1 MSASGAR
8 IALRTTLRDRCKS
21 RAIALM
27 AFPDACSRRIL
38 NTVSNTSI
46 PISPPDT
53 RQANSLDHRDEG
65 SLFDADHPATGV
77 PFPRRSTI
85 LSFAMFC
92 LLAGLAL
99 RYDRWWLL
107 LAAGAQLIALS
118 THFAGVAGSDALFW
132 SIVSPRMVV
141 WFELLLLAVFG
152 VWEARA
158 APYAEKPYA
167 SAAADAAR
175 R

>member
-1 MSASGAR
+1 MWSPLSLLLECLTYVAMALLLWKGRTPER
-8 IALRTTLRDRCKS
+8 IVVVALFMLQWGTPLVD
-21 RAIALM
+21 
-27 AFPDACSRRIL
+27 
-38 NTVSNTSI
+38 
-46 PISPPDT
+46 
-53 RQANSLDHRDEG
+53 G
-65 SLFDADHPATGV
+65 LFIGHFSWGV
-77 PFPRRSTI
+77 AI

-118 THFAGVAGSDALFW
+118 THFAGVAGSDALLW
-132 SIVSPRMVV
+132 SIVSTRMVV

>member
-1 MSASGAR
+1 MWPWRFCCGRGARLNGSSWSPCSCCSGAR
-8 IALRTTLRDRCKS
+8 RSSMVCS
-21 RAIALM
+21 SAISA
-27 AFPDACSRRIL
+27 
-38 NTVSNTSI
+38 
-46 PISPPDT
+46 
-53 RQANSLDHRDEG
+53 G
-65 SLFDADHPATGV
+65 GV
-77 PFPRRSTI
+77 AI

-118 THFAGVAGSDALFW
+118 THFAGVAGSDALLW
-132 SIVSPRMVV
+132 SIVSTRMVV